1 MKIVV
6 DSSVERQLGELN
18 SGDVFRFENEDDYY
32 LFLTVQNDE
41 YLIFNL
47 CTNLFA
53 PEYDGCLRVILFPNA
68 VVQIQ

>member
-6 DSSVERQLGELN
+6 DSSLEKQLGELN
-18 SGDVFRFENEDDYY
+18 SGDVFRFEEKDDYY
-32 LFLTVQNDE
+32 LFLTTRNGE

-47 CTNLFA
+47 CINLFA
-53 PEYDGCLRVILFPNA
+53 SEYDGCLRVILFPNT

>member
-1 MKIVV
+1 MKI
-6 DSSVERQLGELN
+6 SSLEKQLGELN
-18 SGDVFRFENEDDYY
+18 SGDVFRFEGEDDYY
-32 LFLTVQNDE
+32 LFLTIQNDE

-53 PEYDGCLRVILFPNA
+53 TEYDGCLRVILFPNA

>member
-1 MKIVV
+1 MKI
-6 DSSVERQLGELN
+6 SSPEKQLRELN

-32 LFLTVQNDE
+32 LFLTIQNDE

>member
-32 LFLTVQNDE
+32 LFLTIQNDE

-53 PEYDGCLRVILFPNA
+53 TEYEGCLRVILFPNA

>member
-1 MKIVV
+1 MKIVG
-6 DSSVERQLGELN
+6 DSSLKKQLGELN

>member
-1 MKIVV
+1 MKI
-6 DSSVERQLGELN
+6 SSLEKQLRELN
-18 SGDVFRFENEDDYY
+18 SGEVFRFECEDDYY
-32 LFLTVQNDE
+32 LFLTIQNDE

-68 VVQIQ
+68 VVQVQ